1 MSAHVEQLFTVADLE
16 LMPDDGKRYELIE
29 GDLVVSHAPGLSHQE
44 ILDNLNRHLKNYLSD
59 NKVGKS
65 WSTPGVIFDNFNAVI
80 PDLVFVSNERLG
92 EVAATEKVTGA
103 PDLAIEILSPGADNA
118 RRDRSMKL
126 KTYGKFGVSEYWIV
140 DGFQRLIEVYN
151 LADGELAMTS
161 VLRFNDV
168 LTSSLLP
175 GFSCEV
181 RQVFET

>member
-29 GDLVVSHAPGLSHQE
+29 GDLVVSHAPGLSHQA
-44 ILDNLNRHLKNYLSD
+44 ILDNLIVFLKLYLQQ
-59 NKVGKS
+59 NPVGKA

-92 EVAATEKVTGA
+92 TVASTEKVTGA
-103 PDLAIEILSPGADNA
+103 PDLAIEVLSPGAENL

-140 DGFQRLIEVYN
+140 DGFQRLVEVYQLN
-151 LADGELAMTS
+151 NGELTLAS
-161 VLRFNDV
+161 VLRFTDEI
-168 LTSSLLP
+168 TTPLLP
-175 GFSCEV
+175 GFSRAV
-181 RQVFET
+181 RDIFEA

>member
-1 MSAHVEQLFTVADLE
+1 MSAHLEQLFTVADLE

-44 ILDNLNRHLKNYLSD
+44 ILDNLISYIKPFLRVNP
-59 NKVGKS
+59 VGKV

-92 EVAATEKVTGA
+92 EVAATEKVPGA
-103 PDLAIEILSPGADNA
+103 PDLAIEVLSPGKENL

-140 DGFQRLIEVYN
+140 DGFQRLVEIYRLDN
-151 LADGELAMTS
+151 GELALNV
-161 VLRFNDV
+161 VLRFSDE
-168 LTSSLLP
+168 LTTPLLP
-175 GFSCEV
+175 GFTCAV
-181 RQVFET
+181 RQIFEA

>member
-1 MSAHVEQLFTVADLE
+1 MSAHIEKLFTVADLE

-29 GDLVVSHAPGLSHQE
+29 GDLVVSHAPGLSHQG
-44 ILDNLNRHLKNYLSD
+44 ILDNLNFYLKGYLRHSA
-59 NKVGKS
+59 VGKS

-92 EVAATEKVTGA
+92 EVAATERVTGA

-126 KTYGKFGVSEYWIV
+126 KTYGKFGVAEYWIV
-140 DGFQRLIEVYN
+140 DGFQRLIEVYR
-151 LADGELAMTS
+151 LADGELTLAS

-168 LTSSLLP
+168 LTSALLP
-175 GFSCEV
+175 GVRCEV